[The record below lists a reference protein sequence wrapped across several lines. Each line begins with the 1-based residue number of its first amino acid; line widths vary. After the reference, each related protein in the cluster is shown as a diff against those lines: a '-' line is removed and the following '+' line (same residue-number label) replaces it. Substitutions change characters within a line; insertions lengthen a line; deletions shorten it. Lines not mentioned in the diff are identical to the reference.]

1 MFNPLVD
8 NFSDLADSE
17 VEEKITELGRKYW
30 MTSNPEVQQ
39 QIAVLLDMYRE
50 EARARRASAYRQQQE
65 QDGENGLDN
74 LINVS

>member
-8 NFSDLADSE
+8 NFSELADSE
-17 VEEKITELGRKYW
+17 IEEKITELGRKYW
-30 MTSNPEVQQ
+30 MTSNPQVQQ
-39 QIAVLLDMYRE
+39 QIATILDMYRE
-50 EARARRASAYRQQQE
+50 EARARRASAYLKQQE